1 MHTDET
7 PRYLVPH
14 TALDSL
20 RAKVAKLAK
29 KAAKLGVLNCDIAIG
44 EHVATERD
52 GGRFYRLHE
61 VWVTGTVPRVATG
74 HDFVAK
80 LHHMGPAAIVM
91 QPEGA
96 SAMPA
101 HYRTRG
107 SFCDHCNTKRPRH
120 DTFVLRA
127 ENGEHVQVGR
137 SCLADFMPARDA
149 EAIVAMAAWL
159 KDAADACEDHGS
171 PVARGKGEIELEY
184 CLAAV
189 CRVIEVD
196 GYFVSRKM
204 ASERDCSPT
213 SSKAGALRFADP
225 KTEDGAALIATYGRD
240 WRKEDSTA
248 SVAARAAIAWAAG
261 LSDFDCE
268 SEYMS
273 NVRALARLGLCDDA
287 TMGLAASIPTAY
299 TRAMG
304 QLVERAKREEKQ
316 VKHIGT
322 VGARGTFVLTVHKV
336 IPSEGTYGW
345 TYFHI
350 MSDQDGNAVAWRASG
365 TNFTEGET
373 LTVKATVK
381 EHSEYKGKPQ
391 TVLTRCKCKLVSDP
405 AAQAA

>member
-1 MHTDET
+1 MSI
-7 PRYLVPH
+7 YLVP
-14 TALDSL
+14 LCNLESL
-20 RAKVAKLAK
+20 QAKAAKFAR
-29 KAAKLGVLNCDIAIG
+29 KAAKLGVVGPEIVIG
-44 EHVATERD
+44 EHVASMRD
-52 GGRFYRLHE
+52 EIDPAYIHRLFE
-61 VWVTGTVPRVATG
+61 VTVSGSVPRVATG
-74 HDFVAK
+74 HEFIAK
-80 LHHMGPAAIVM
+80 LHHMGDTAIVM
-91 QPEGA
+91 QPNGA
-96 SAMPA
+96 PVMPE
-101 HYRTRG
+101 HYRVRG
-107 SFCDHCNTKRPRH
+107 SRCDHCSTRRPRH

-225 KTEDGAALIATYGRD
+225 KTEDGAVLIATYGRD

-248 SVAARAAIAWAAG
+248 SVAARSAIAWAAG

-273 NVRALARLGLCDDA
+273 NIRALARLGLCDNA

-381 EHSEYKGKPQ
+381 EHGEYKGKPQ
-391 TVLTRCKCKLVSDP
+391 TVLTRCSAVVAQSI
-405 AAQAA
+405 AA